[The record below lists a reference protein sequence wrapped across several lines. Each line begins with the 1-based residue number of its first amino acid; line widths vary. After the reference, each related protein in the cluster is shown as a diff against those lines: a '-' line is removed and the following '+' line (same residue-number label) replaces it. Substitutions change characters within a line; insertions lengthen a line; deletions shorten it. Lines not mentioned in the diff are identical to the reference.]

1 MSDVTPETPAV
12 RLARA
17 KAEAAKLRTR
27 AAHQEA
33 MAAGYARQADKPAYS
48 GQEQVCMGKHGEVI
62 ALAAENRAKA
72 DLIEAEAQA
81 VYDAEM
87 SK

>member
-1 MSDVTPETPAV
+1 MDATETPEV

-17 KAEAAKLRTR
+17 RAEAAKLRTR
-27 AAHQEA
+27 AAHQDS
-33 MAAGYARQADKPAYS
+33 MAAGYARQAGKPIYS
-48 GQEQVCMGKHGEVI
+48 GQELICADKEAEVR

-81 VYDAEM
+81 AYNVATQG
-87 SK
+87 